1 MMKSTEIVKDLEVE
15 AVNAIRDLLGHV
27 PNLEIG
33 SVERGYQIDL
43 RIALSRGSANYALII
58 ETKMNGAPSVVRHAI
73 YHLKNYV
80 AHMGQSN
87 YPYASQP
94 LIPMLVSPYLSP
106 ESRAT
111 CINQNVA
118 YLDFFGNAHL
128 AFDGVYIDRAVA
140 DKPKTENRALRSI
153 FNPKA
158 AAILRAMLS
167 ELGRA
172 WRVTDLAEKAN
183 ASLGHVSNVR
193 KALLEREWI
202 EKQTDGVVLI
212 QPDALLKTWR
222 ENYRRPSGHRITGYT
237 HLHGKQ
243 LNNRL
248 STRAFNLYPQ
258 RPHVIYSLHSAAQW
272 FAPFG
277 RDGIH
282 TFYADESGAQFLQK
296 TLKLTPVTKGA
307 NVVLHIPNDESL
319 FDDAIE
325 PAPGIFCTSPI
336 ITYLDLWNGNDRDRE
351 AAEYVAKECFPWL
364 QYLNPTGFLF

>member
-1 MMKSTEIVKDLEVE
+1 MMQSVETVKKLDIM
-15 AVNAIRDLLGHV
+15 AVDAVRDLLGHV

-33 SVERGYQIDL
+33 SGGRDYPIDL
-43 RIALSRGSANYALII
+43 RIALSRGGVNYALII
-58 ETKMNGAPSVVRHAI
+58 TVKANGAPRFVRSEV
-73 YHLKNYV
+73 YQLRDYV
-80 AHMGQSN
+80 AHVDTDQR
-87 YPYASQP
+87 

-106 ESRAT
+106 ESRAICT
-111 CINQNVA
+111 DHNVA
-118 YLDFFGNAHL
+118 YLDLFGNAHL

-140 DKPKTENRALRSI
+140 DKPKAESRALRSI
-153 FNPKA
+153 FTPKA
-158 AAILRAMLS
+158 AAILRVMLRES
-167 ELGRA
+167 DRA
-172 WRVTDLAEKAN
+172 WHVTDLAEKAN

-202 EKQTDGVVLI
+202 EKQANGVVLV

-243 LNNRL
+243 LDERL
-248 STRAFNLYPQ
+248 SGALNPQ
-258 RPHVIYSLHSAAQW
+258 RPRAIYSLHSAAQW

-277 RDGIH
+277 RDGTHI
-282 TFYADESGAQFLQK
+282 FYADESGAQFLQEA
-296 TLKLTPVTKGA
+296 LKLTPVPKGA

-351 AAEYVAKECFPWL
+351 AAEYVAREFFPWL
-364 QYLNPTGFLF
+364 E

>member
-1 MMKSTEIVKDLEVE
+1 MMKSAKIVKEIEIEIV
-15 AVNAIRDLLGHV
+15 AAIRDLLGHV

-33 SVERGYQIDL
+33 SVDYEENVGRDQIDL
-43 RIALSRGSANYALII
+43 WIALSCGSVNYALII
-58 ETKMNGAPSVVRHAI
+58 EVKANGAPRFVRSAI
-73 YHLKNYV
+73 YQLRDYV
-80 AHMGQSN
+80 AHADANQR
-87 YPYASQP
+87 

-106 ESRAT
+106 ESRAICT
-111 CINQNVA
+111 DHNVA
-118 YLDFFGNAHL
+118 YLDLFGNAHL

-183 ASLGHVSNVR
+183 ASLGHVSNVC

-202 EKQTDGVVLI
+202 ERQANGVVLI

-243 LNNRL
+243 LNEKL
-248 STRAFNLYPQ
+248 SKALNPQ
-258 RPHVIYSLHSAAQW
+258 RPRVIYSLHSAAQW

-277 RDGIH
+277 RDGTH
-282 TFYADESGAQFLQK
+282 TFYADELGAQFLQE
-296 TLKLTPVTKGA
+296 TLGLMPATKGA

-319 FDDAIE
+319 FDDVIE
-325 PAPGIFCTSPI
+325 PAPGIFCTSQI

-351 AAEYVAKECFPWL
+351 AAEYVAREFFPWL
-364 QYLNPTGFLF
+364 Q

>member
-1 MMKSTEIVKDLEVE
+1 MMQSVETVKELDIV
-15 AVNAIRDLLGHV
+15 AVDAVRDLLGHV

-33 SVERGYQIDL
+33 SVGRDYPIDF
-43 RIALSRGSANYALII
+43 RIAFSHDGVNYALII
-58 ETKMNGAPSVVRHAI
+58 EVKANGAPSVVRYAV
-73 YHLKNYV
+73 YQLRNYV
-80 AHMGQSN
+80 AHVDQSN
-87 YPYASQP
+87 YAYAGQRLIP
-94 LIPMLVSPYLSP
+94 IPMLVSRYLSP
-106 ESRAT
+106 RSREICT
-111 CINQNVA
+111 DHNVA
-118 YLDFFGNAHL
+118 YLDLFGNAHL
-128 AFDGVYIDRAVA
+128 AFDSVYIDRVVA
-140 DKPKTENRALRSI
+140 DKPKAESRALRSI

-158 AAILRAMLS
+158 AAILRVMLR
-167 ELGRA
+167 EPNRA

-202 EKQTDGVVLI
+202 EKRADGVVLV

-222 ENYRRPSGHRITGYT
+222 ENYHRPVGHRITGYT

-243 LNNRL
+243 FDERL
-248 STRAFNLYPQ
+248 SGALNPQ
-258 RPHVIYSLHSAAQW
+258 RPRAIYSLHSAAQW

-277 RDGIH
+277 RDGTH
-282 TFYADESGAQFLQK
+282 TFYADESGAQSLQEA
-296 TLKLTPVTKGA
+296 LRLTPVPKGP
-307 NVVLHIPNDESL
+307 NIILHIPNDESL

-364 QYLNPTGFLF
+364 K

>member
-1 MMKSTEIVKDLEVE
+1 MMKSAETVKELEIMAVAAVCDL
-15 AVNAIRDLLGHV
+15 ISHV
-27 PNLEIG
+27 PNLEIS
-33 SVERGYQIDL
+33 SVDYEENVGHDYQSDS
-43 RIALSRGSANYALII
+43 RIALSRGGVSYALIV
-58 ETKMNGAPSVVRHAI
+58 EVKGNGAPRFVRSAI
-73 YHLKNYV
+73 YQLRDYV
-80 AHMGQSN
+80 AHVDQSN
-87 YPYASQP
+87 HADASQR

-106 ESRAT
+106 EARAICT
-111 CINQNVA
+111 DHNVA
-118 YLDFFGNAHL
+118 YLDLFGNAHL
-128 AFDGVYIDRAVA
+128 AFDSVYIDRAVA
-140 DKPKTENRALRSI
+140 DKPKAESRALRSI

-158 AAILRAMLS
+158 AAILRVMLRDPD
-167 ELGRA
+167 RA

-202 EKQTDGVVLI
+202 EKQADGVVLI

-243 LNNRL
+243 FDDRL
-248 STRAFNLYPQ
+248 SKALNPQ
-258 RPHVIYSLHSAAQW
+258 RPRAIYSLHSAAQW

-277 RDGIH
+277 RDGTH
-282 TFYADESGAQFLQK
+282 TFYADESGAQFLQEA
-296 TLKLTPVTKGA
+296 LRLTPVTKGA

-325 PAPGIFCTSPI
+325 PVPGIFCTSPI

-351 AAEYVAKECFPWL
+351 AAEYVAKEFFPWL
-364 QYLNPTGFLF
+364 Q

>member
-1 MMKSTEIVKDLEVE
+1 MKSDEIVKELEIAAAN
-15 AVNAIRDLLGHV
+15 AVRDLIDYV

-33 SVERGYQIDL
+33 SVDYEEHIGRDQIDL
-43 RIALSRGSANYALII
+43 RIALSRDGVNYALII
-58 ETKMNGAPSVVRHAI
+58 EVKPNGAPRFVRAAV
-73 YHLKNYV
+73 YQLRDYV
-80 AHMGQSN
+80 AHVDTDQR
-87 YPYASQP
+87 

-106 ESRAT
+106 ESRAICT
-111 CINQNVA
+111 DHNVA
-118 YLDFFGNAHL
+118 YLDLFGNAHL

-140 DKPKTENRALRSI
+140 DKPKSENRALRSI

-158 AAILRAMLS
+158 AAILRVMLR
-167 ELGRA
+167 EPDRA

-202 EKQTDGVVLI
+202 EKQADGVVLV

-222 ENYRRPSGHRITGYT
+222 ENYRRPSGHSITGYT

-243 LNNRL
+243 LNEQLLRVLNP
-248 STRAFNLYPQ
+248 YPQ
-258 RPHVIYSLHSAAQW
+258 RPRAIYSLHSAAQW

-277 RDGIH
+277 RDGTH
-282 TFYADESGAQFLQK
+282 TFYADESGAQFLQEA
-296 TLKLTPVTKGA
+296 LRLTPATKGA
-307 NVVLHIPNDESL
+307 NVVLNIPKDESL

-351 AAEYVAKECFPWL
+351 AAEYVAKEFFPWL
-364 QYLNPTGFLF
+364 E

>member
-1 MMKSTEIVKDLEVE
+1 MMKSAEIVKELEIT
-15 AVNAIRDLLGHV
+15 AANAARDLLGHV

-33 SVERGYQIDL
+33 SVDYGKNVGHDYQSDL
-43 RIALSRGSANYALII
+43 RIALSRGGVNYALII
-58 ETKMNGAPSVVRHAI
+58 EVKGNGAPRFVRSAI
-73 YHLKNYV
+73 YHLRDYV
-80 AHMGQSN
+80 VHMDQSN
-87 YPYASQP
+87 HADGAQR

-106 ESRAT
+106 ESRAICT
-111 CINQNVA
+111 DHNVA
-118 YLDFFGNAHL
+118 YLDLFGNAHL
-128 AFDGVYIDRAVA
+128 AFDSVYIDRVVA
-140 DKPKTENRALRSI
+140 DKPKTESRALRSI

-158 AAILRAMLS
+158 AAILRVMLRDPD
-167 ELGRA
+167 RA

-202 EKQTDGVVLI
+202 EKQADGVVLV
-212 QPDALLKTWR
+212 QPDELLKAWR
-222 ENYRRPSGHRITGYT
+222 ENYRRPVGHRITGYT

-243 LNNRL
+243 FDERL
-248 STRAFNLYPQ
+248 SRTLNPQ
-258 RPHVIYSLHSAAQW
+258 RPRAIYSLHSAAQW

-277 RDGIH
+277 RDGTH

-296 TLKLTPVTKGA
+296 ALGLTPVTKGA

-325 PAPGIFCTSPI
+325 PVPGIFCTSPI

-351 AAEYVAKECFPWL
+351 AAEYVAKEFFPWL
-364 QYLNPTGFLF
+364 Q